1 MDDTDLVERC
11 IDAFWSADVA
21 WTALQSRDRM
31 NQVIYAVADYL
42 ADNGQHDAAALIE
55 CHTSKF
61 RSKPEAQFPQSS
73 QS

>member
-21 WTALQSRDRM
+21 WTALQSRERM
-31 NQVIYAVADYL
+31 NRVICEIADYL
-42 ADNGQHDAAALIE
+42 ADNGQNDAAALLE
-55 CHTSKF
+55 FHASLK
-61 RSKPEAQFPQSS
+61 SKPAVQFPRSS